1 MVVFIKFINR
11 IGILTSSL
19 ATNSAT
25 VALRVARWKFS
36 FAKSL
41 IQPDTEELSVPR
53 KPRSSGKLRVC
64 YGKSSCGSVSKPCTP
79 GEHQNSW

>member
-1 MVVFIKFINR
+1 MVVFIKFIKR
-11 IGILTSSL
+11 MGFYP
-19 ATNSAT
+19 AVWRHEAT

-64 YGKSSCGSVSKPCTP
+64 YGKWP
-79 GEHQNSW
+79 